1 MESTGIVLSI
11 CIPTFNRAPFLEQ
24 TLASMVSQAA
34 FRDSNEIE
42 IVISDNCSDDDTH
55 QVAARFVQDFPG
67 KVRYYRQDP
76 AIQADK
82 NFPAVLQ
89 QGRGLFLKLHND
101 NLMVRDGSLAELVK
115 VIKATAAE
123 KPVIFCT
130 NGNMMQGQPIEALQG
145 LNAFISRVSYFA
157 TWIGGFGMWREEFQA
172 TPDFGRAAPL
182 QLIQTDNLLRMVAT
196 GKRVIALYE
205 QYFVGQHVPKK
216 GGYNIAQ
223 VFGQNYLSLLKP
235 YLASG
240 QLDRTVF
247 EEEKKRILLQHIIP
261 YYFEQGSNFKQS
273 GFFPFMQDYVNDDYF
288 YEAIKPYQTDV
299 PPRPAAAAVPP
310 PAAPAAPAPAPEA
323 PLSPEAQRAAYDVQ
337 LAAHWRALNPH
348 NESILQKAWGLFEFS
363 KLSVGRRTYG
373 GITMWCFGTPGER
386 LSIGHFC
393 SIADDVKF
401 LLGGNHA
408 HDVVS
413 TFPFQTKYFATLEAG
428 SKGPITVGDDVWIGF
443 NSTILSG
450 VTIGQ
455 GAVVAAGSL
464 VTRDVPP
471 YAIVGGNPAKVLKY
485 RFEPAVIEKMVQLDY
500 SRVSDAAI
508 LRSRELLSTPITAEN
523 VDAIIAALMQ

>member
-1 MESTGIVLSI
+1 MEEAGVLLSI

-34 FRDSNEIE
+34 FRDTSEVE
-42 IVISDNCSDDDTH
+42 IVISDNCSDDDTPK
-55 QVAARFVQDFPG
+55 VAARFVQDFPG
-67 KVRYYRQDP
+67 KVRYVRQDP

-115 VIKATAAE
+115 VVKATAAE

-130 NGNMMQGQPIEALQG
+130 NGNMMQGQPIEALMG
-145 LNAFISRVSYFA
+145 LNQFVARVSFFA
-157 TWIGGFGMWREEFQA
+157 TWIGGFGMWRDEFLA
-172 TPDFGRAAPL
+172 TTDFGRAAPL
-182 QLIQTDNLLRMVAT
+182 QLIQTDNLLRMVAS

-235 YLASG
+235 YLAAG
-240 QLDRTVF
+240 QLDQAVY
-247 EEEKKRILLQHIIP
+247 EEEKKRILIHHIIP
-261 YYFEQGSNFKQS
+261 YYFEQGSNFKQD
-273 GFFPFMQDYVNDDYF
+273 GFFQHMQDYVNDDYF
-288 YEAIKPYQTDV
+288 YEAIKKYQTDV
-299 PPRPAAAAVPP
+299 PPRPVA
-310 PAAPAAPAPAPEA
+310 AAPAPAPA
-323 PLSPEAQRAAYDVQ
+323 PSPEEQRAAYDAQ
-337 LAAHWRALNPH
+337 LASHWRALNPH
-348 NESILQKAWGLFEFS
+348 NESILQKAHGLFDFN

-428 SKGPITVGDDVWIGF
+428 SKGPITVCDDVWIGF

-485 RFEPAVIEKMVQLDY
+485 RFEPEVIEKLRKLDY
-500 SRVSDAAI
+500 SRVNDQTI
-508 LRSRELLSTPITAEN
+508 LRSRELVSTPITADN